1 MTEQPDAVVTSVPE
15 QPTSFWTRNKA
26 RAGKAA
32 AITAV
37 VGLGAFALGRKSR
50 NSCVC
55 PSDSSDNDTAGQTD
69 TTV

>member
-15 QPTSFWTRNKA
+15 QSPSFWTRNKA

-50 NSCVC
+50 NSSTC
-55 PSDSSDNDTAGQTD
+55 PNASSDNDTAGQTD